1 MFCVH
6 PLLLSLWPVGSIQWR
21 LFFLLDSVK
30 ALVCWHLDPVVILLI
45 RGEYRIFFFL
55 FVRLTSEQLE
65 ANFVVDLWLN
75 LSHLAYLL
83 VI

>member
-1 MFCVH
+1 
-6 PLLLSLWPVGSIQWR
+6 VGSIQWR

-30 ALVCWHLDPVVILLI
+30 ALVCWYWDPVVILLV

>member
-1 MFCVH
+1 MLVVQNRR
-6 PLLLSLWPVGSIQWR
+6 LSFVRKLP
-21 LFFLLDSVK
+21 FFLLDSVK
-30 ALVCWHLDPVVILLI
+30 ALVCWYWDPVVILLV

-75 LSHLAYLL
+75 LSFS
-83 VI
+83 ISFGNMSFC